1 MSVATADIREIVSLL
16 REVKELLHDVDVST
30 SDFKAAAI
38 SINEVTR
45 ALHNYLS
52 IARTTGMPPESEA
65 FIRKALQVKAVA
77 MSLYRSL
84 LMLQAASGP
93 WGLVSALISL
103 TATGYMMSDLGSTI
117 YDETRG
123 L

>member
-1 MSVATADIREIVSLL
+1 MSHVGFETHTVSF
-16 REVKELLHDVDVST
+16 EVELDT
-30 SDFKAAAI
+30 SDLSEATVN
-38 SINEVTR
+38 INEVTR

-52 IARTTGMPPESEA
+52 IARQTGMPPESEA
-65 FIRKALQVKAVA
+65 FIRKALQVKTVA

-93 WGLVSALISL
+93 LGLVSALISL